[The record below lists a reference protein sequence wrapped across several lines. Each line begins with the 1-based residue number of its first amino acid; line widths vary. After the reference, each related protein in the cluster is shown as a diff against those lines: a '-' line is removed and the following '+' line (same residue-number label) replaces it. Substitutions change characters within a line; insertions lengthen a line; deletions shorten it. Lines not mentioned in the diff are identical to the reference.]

1 MAITITTIKQTADVQ
16 VLGINAYLIS
26 KVIRAQIVLNNLIN
40 EVKHERQHYDE
51 ETKKWVKELD
61 DKNNPIIDY
70 NNVKGKPLAEQV
82 LPILTEIV
90 EAFEA
95 GS

>member
-1 MAITITTIKQTADVQ
+1 MAITITTVKQTADVQ
-16 VLGINAYLIS
+16 VLGVNAYLIS
-26 KVIRAQIVLNNLIN
+26 KIMRAQIILNNLIN
-40 EVKHERQHYDE
+40 EVKHERQHYDKE
-51 ETKKWVKELD
+51 AEKWVKELD

-70 NNVKGKPLAEQV
+70 SNVKGQPLAEQV

-95 GS
+95 ES

>member
-26 KVIRAQIVLNNLIN
+26 KIMRAQITLSNLVN
-40 EVKHERQHYDE
+40 DAKHEKQHYDKE
-51 ETKKWVKELD
+51 NEKWVKDVD
-61 DKNNPIIDY
+61 DKNNPIIEY
-70 NNVKGKPLAEQV
+70 NCIKGQPLAEQV

-90 EAFEA
+90 EAFE
-95 GS
+95 S